1 MEDTD
6 FTVGHGFRCLLP
18 DFRLF
23 VEPTAYGWE
32 ALIYE
37 EPVRKYR
44 EPIHKQF
51 LDGSSNGKN
60 ECKLFVN
67 TWRAAENSG
76 LHKPLTAE
84 LQWEEYSSP
93 RRCSVLT
100 ETLFE
105 EEESRMAKGNSE
117 VLQ

>member
-23 VEPTAYGWE
+23 VELTAYGWE
-32 ALIYE
+32 AMIYE

-76 LHKPLTAE
+76 PTQATHSGTSVGGVLVTSPLFKCE
-84 LQWEEYSSP
+84 Q
-93 RRCSVLT
+93 
-100 ETLFE
+100 ETIAIF
-105 EEESRMAKGNSE
+105 
-117 VLQ
+117 V

>member
-51 LDGSSNGKN
+51 FGWI
-60 ECKLFVN
+60 EQ
-67 TWRAAENSG
+67 RQE
-76 LHKPLTAE
+76 
-84 LQWEEYSSP
+84 
-93 RRCSVLT
+93 
-100 ETLFE
+100 
-105 EEESRMAKGNSE
+105 RMQI
-117 VLQ
+117 VR